1 MSNAK
6 LSAFTTIVLIH
17 HRLDNESRVPC
28 RELVGHAAPLRESG
42 FSSETFHF
50 ML

>member
-6 LSAFTTIVLIH
+6 LSAFTTTIVLIMN
-17 HRLDNESRVPC
+17 RRSLVT
-28 RELVGHAAPLRESG
+28 REPVGHAAPLRESG
-42 FSSETFHF
+42 FSSATFHF